1 VTRAG
6 VSDERQVISKRLWSP
21 QVTKLGMPIISRRQ
35 PTHQI
40 KSLLTDSATNIS
52 ALIIDDEPLAHQII
66 ETYAKNLDFL
76 DIVGNCHRATEA
88 YALLEKQRIDLI
100 FLDINMPELMGL
112 DFLRTLTHQPRVII
126 TSAFEEYAIESFELQ
141 VSDYLLKPFRFARF
155 LRAVN
160 KVRGELGADAGAAS
174 GTAQQGTDKNT
185 ADENYLFIK
194 VDRQYRRVELADIL
208 YLESYG
214 NYVKVWTGPK
224 FLLTT
229 RTLHSLIQE
238 LPTEDF
244 IKIHKSFVVQKSNVD
259 YLEGNQLVMK
269 NGQALPVGKM
279 QREVV
284 GAWVKGG

>member
-1 VTRAG
+1 MP
-6 VSDERQVISKRLWSP
+6 VSPAHI
-21 QVTKLGMPIISRRQ
+21 T
-35 PTHQI
+35 
-40 KSLLTDSATNIS
+40 

-76 DIVGNCHRATEA
+76 DIAGNCHRATEA
-88 YALLEKQRIDLI
+88 YALLEKQRVDLI

-160 KVRGELGADAGAAS
+160 KVRAELGAAAGAMS
-174 GTAQQGTDKNT
+174 GTGQQGRDNNT
-185 ADENYLFIK
+185 GEDGYLFIK

-214 NYVKVWTGPK
+214 NYVKVWTGPE

-229 RTLHSLIQE
+229 RTLHSLIEE
-238 LPTEDF
+238 LPIADF
-244 IKIHKSFVVQKSNVD
+244 LKIHKSFVVQKSKVD

-269 NGQALPVGKM
+269 NGQALPVGKL

-284 GAWVKGG
+284 SAWVKGE

>member
-1 VTRAG
+1 MP
-6 VSDERQVISKRLWSP
+6 VSPAHI
-21 QVTKLGMPIISRRQ
+21 
-35 PTHQI
+35 
-40 KSLLTDSATNIS
+40 A

-88 YALLEKQRIDLI
+88 YALLEHHRIDLI

-112 DFLRTLTHQPRVII
+112 DFLRTLTHQPRIII
-126 TSAFEEYAIESFELQ
+126 TSAFEEYALESFELQ

-160 KVRGELGADAGAAS
+160 KVRVELGADAGAAP
-174 GTAQQGTDKNT
+174 GTSQQGADTNT
-185 ADENYLFIK
+185 GEDSYLFIK

-214 NYVKVWTGPK
+214 NYVKVWTGPE

-229 RTLHSLIQE
+229 RTLHSLTEE
-238 LPTEDF
+238 LPTADF
-244 IKIHKSFVVQKSNVD
+244 LKIHKSFVVRKSKVD

-269 NGQALPVGKM
+269 NGPALPVGKM
-279 QREVV
+279 QREAVS
-284 GAWVKGG
+284 AWVKGN

>member
-1 VTRAG
+1 LS
-6 VSDERQVISKRLWSP
+6 VSP
-21 QVTKLGMPIISRRQ
+21 
-35 PTHQI
+35 
-40 KSLLTDSATNIS
+40 ATIS
-52 ALIIDDEPLAHQII
+52 ALVIDDEPLAHQII

-76 DIVGNCHRATEA
+76 NIIGNCHRATEA
-88 YALLEKQRIDLI
+88 YALLEKQQIDLI

-160 KVRGELGADAGAAS
+160 KVRGELGADAGASS
-174 GTAQQGTDKNT
+174 GISKQAVDKNSGE
-185 ADENYLFIK
+185 DGYLFIK
-194 VDRQYRRVELADIL
+194 VDRQYRRVELADVL

-214 NYVKVWTGPK
+214 NYVKVWTGPE

-229 RTLHSLIQE
+229 RTLHSLTQE
-238 LPTEDF
+238 LPAEEF
-244 IKIHKSFVVQKSNVD
+244 LKIHKSFVVQKSKVD

-269 NGQALPVGKM
+269 NGQPLPVGKM
-279 QREVV
+279 QREAVST
-284 GAWVKGG
+284 WVKGG

>member
-1 VTRAG
+1 LP
-6 VSDERQVISKRLWSP
+6 VSAAR
-21 QVTKLGMPIISRRQ
+21 
-35 PTHQI
+35 
-40 KSLLTDSATNIS
+40 IS

-76 DIVGNCHRATEA
+76 DIIGNCHRATEA
-88 YALLEKQRIDLI
+88 YAILEKQRVDLI

-160 KVRGELGADAGAAS
+160 KVRGELGADAGAILE
-174 GTAQQGTDKNT
+174 TTQQGTGNT
-185 ADENYLFIK
+185 GDDGYLFIK
-194 VDRQYRRVELADIL
+194 VDRQYRRIEMSDIL

-214 NYVKVWTGPK
+214 NYVKVWTGPE

-229 RTLHSLIQE
+229 RTLHSLAAE
-238 LPTEDF
+238 LPTADF
-244 IKIHKSFVVQKSNVD
+244 LKIHKSFVVQKSKVD

-269 NGQALPVGKM
+269 NGPSLPVGKM
-279 QREVV
+279 QRDVV
-284 GAWVKGG
+284 AAWVKGG

>member
-1 VTRAG
+1 MP
-6 VSDERQVISKRLWSP
+6 VSTAHI
-21 QVTKLGMPIISRRQ
+21 T
-35 PTHQI
+35 
-40 KSLLTDSATNIS
+40 

-88 YALLEKQRIDLI
+88 YAVLEKQQVDLI

-112 DFLRTLTHQPRVII
+112 DFLRTLTNQPRVII

-160 KVRGELGADAGAAS
+160 KVRGELGADAGTTS
-174 GTAQQGTDKNT
+174 GTTQQGNPND
-185 ADENYLFIK
+185 DGYLFIK
-194 VDRQYRRVELADIL
+194 VDRQYRRLELTDIL

-214 NYVKVWTGPK
+214 NYVKVWTGPE
-224 FLLTT
+224 FHLTT
-229 RTLHSLIQE
+229 RTLHSLASE
-238 LPTEDF
+238 LPTADF
-244 IKIHKSFVVQKSNVD
+244 LKIHKSFVVQKTKVD

-269 NGQALPVGKM
+269 NGQSLPVGKM
-279 QREVV
+279 QRDAVV
-284 GAWVKGG
+284 AWVKGG

>member
-1 VTRAG
+1 MP
-6 VSDERQVISKRLWSP
+6 VSP
-21 QVTKLGMPIISRRQ
+21 A
-35 PTHQI
+35 H
-40 KSLLTDSATNIS
+40 IS

-76 DIVGNCHRATEA
+76 DIVGSCHRATEA
-88 YALLEKQRIDLI
+88 YAVLEKQQVNLI

-141 VSDYLLKPFRFARF
+141 VSDYLLKPFRFGRF

-160 KVRGELGADAGAAS
+160 KVRGELGADAGTTI
-174 GTAQQGTDKNT
+174 GTLQQETDNYT
-185 ADENYLFIK
+185 GDDGYLFIK
-194 VDRQYRRVELADIL
+194 VDRQYRRVELEDIL

-214 NYVKVWTGPK
+214 NYVKVWTGPE

-229 RTLHSLIQE
+229 RTLHSLAGE
-238 LPTEDF
+238 LPITDF
-244 IKIHKSFVVQKSNVD
+244 LKIHKSFVVQKSKVD

-269 NGQALPVGKM
+269 NGQSLPVGKM